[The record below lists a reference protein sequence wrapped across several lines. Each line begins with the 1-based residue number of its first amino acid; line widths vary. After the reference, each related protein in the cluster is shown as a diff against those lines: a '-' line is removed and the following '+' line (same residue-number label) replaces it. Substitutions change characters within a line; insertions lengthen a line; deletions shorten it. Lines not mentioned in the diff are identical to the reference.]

1 MFFNSYNVLIGVI
14 VLTLCCGLLF
24 SLGLAI
30 FYGGKMTIEIVSGET
45 DYIALFQ
52 KMLIAIGIGSLFYMI
67 LEIFKKVLD
76 ELYKKLPL
84 DLNVIEVNGIHPLS
98 NGAVVVDVSYP
109 MMSDDFTETLC
120 FNSNLNVRDILIH
133 LEERVN
139 SKYSS
144 LKDDEYVREKLNDFF
159 KLTNELLQ
167 TL

>member
-1 MFFNSYNVLIGVI
+1 M
-14 VLTLCCGLLF
+14 
-24 SLGLAI
+24 
-30 FYGGKMTIEIVSGET
+30 IE
-45 DYIALFQ
+45 
-52 KMLIAIGIGSLFYMI
+52 
-67 LEIFKKVLD
+67 KVLD

-84 DLNVIEVNGIHPLS
+84 DLNVVDVNGIHPLS

-120 FNSNLNVRDILIH
+120 FNSNLNVWDILIH

-144 LKDDEYVREKLNDFF
+144 LKDDEYVREKLNEFF